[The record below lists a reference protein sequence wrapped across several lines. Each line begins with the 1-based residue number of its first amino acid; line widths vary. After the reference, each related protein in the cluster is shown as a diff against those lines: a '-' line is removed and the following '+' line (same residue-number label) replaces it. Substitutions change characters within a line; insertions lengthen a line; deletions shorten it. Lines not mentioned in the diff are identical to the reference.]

1 MKKLSILAA
10 LAVALAAPAAFAD
23 NSADI
28 NVSATVPTYCE
39 IINDTPDAHVDFA
52 PGSTG
57 AGLGKS
63 LMVRCNKDMGFSIYN
78 STADED
84 GEFEIQGVSGT
95 TNTMK
100 VLLSTSAY
108 TPWPSG
114 TSIFEGGTGTGEYQH
129 VSYNLDFNPGG
140 AIIPASGEY
149 QGILTFNLVA
159 AY

>member
-10 LAVALAAPAAFAD
+10 ALAAVLAAPAAFAD

-57 AGLGKS
+57 AGISKN
-63 LMVRCNKDMGFSIYN
+63 LMIRCNKDMGFSIYN
-78 STADED
+78 TTADAN
-84 GEFEIQGVSGT
+84 GEFDIQGIAGT

-100 VLLSTSAY
+100 VLLLTSAM
-108 TPWPSG
+108 TPWGSG
-114 TSIFEGGTGTGEYQH
+114 ISEGGTGTGEYQFIQF
-129 VSYNLDFNPGG
+129 NLEFNPNSGG
-140 AIIPASGEY
+140 VIPASGEY
-149 QGILTFNLVA
+149 AATSTFNLVA
-159 AY
+159 SY